1 MRCSV
6 CDTPKDNKNR
16 FIGDVCEK
24 CYNDVK
30 RGKITSKNMKLFIKL
45 KSRGKIFY

>member
-6 CDTPKDNKNR
+6 CNEPKSEKNR
-16 FIGDVCEK
+16 FIGDVCDK

-30 RGKITSKNMKLFIKL
+30 RGKLNSRNMKLFIKL
-45 KSRGKIFY
+45 KTRGKIF